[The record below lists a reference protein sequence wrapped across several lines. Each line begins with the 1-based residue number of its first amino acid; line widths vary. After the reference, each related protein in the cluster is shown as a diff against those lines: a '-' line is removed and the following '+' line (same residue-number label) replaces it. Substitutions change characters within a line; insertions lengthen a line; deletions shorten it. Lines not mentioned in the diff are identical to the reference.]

1 MLASQC
7 CHMRKVH
14 ASDGAVGLVGDVEDV
29 AEISQDL
36 LAGHA
41 VTPFEVEGFRR
52 LLAGPTVDPKV
63 SQPLVVVLQ
72 LHLALGRFD
81 HFERLC
87 RVGEARGAI

>member
-29 AEISQDL
+29 AEHSHDL

-81 HFERLC
+81 HIERLC